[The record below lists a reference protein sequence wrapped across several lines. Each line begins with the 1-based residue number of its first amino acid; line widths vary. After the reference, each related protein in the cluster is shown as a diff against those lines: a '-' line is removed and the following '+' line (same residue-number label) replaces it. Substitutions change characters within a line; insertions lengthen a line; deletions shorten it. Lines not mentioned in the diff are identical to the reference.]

1 MIHCLC
7 LRIRTSDL
15 PIQASERYKIEHLF
29 SDWGHRPFM
38 LVKKL
43 WQKMKTKLRYLLPET
58 VQVSSSIKF
67 VQDEAVVIEVVCA
80 THYTPSNNWWRSS
93 SRHIRLVVQGGHP
106 ILGSPSDS
114 NIDRHSQAVFAVTPR
129 GQARLATAPSRRGT
143 EIMNQNYFIL
153 PLVGTYVLSKEYW
166 GHFFQSI
173 IWFQS
178 TYVKMT
184 IVQNCAKLSPY
195 FTSKWKILLHFY
207 LFEGWLE
214 FPLEFWL
221 WKINWLK
228 LVEVEEL
235 ELQYLNGFETIQI
248 HHDPTE

>member
-1 MIHCLC
+1 
-7 LRIRTSDL
+7 
-15 PIQASERYKIEHLF
+15 
-29 SDWGHRPFM
+29 
-38 LVKKL
+38 
-43 WQKMKTKLRYLLPET
+43 MKTKKRYLLPET

-67 VQDEAVVIEVVCA
+67 VQDKAVVIEVVCA

-93 SRHIRLVVQGGHP
+93 THHIRLVVQGGRP
-106 ILGSPSDS
+106 IPGSPSDP

-153 PLVGTYVLSKEYW
+153 VLRSFFIIHIIVLEYL
-166 GHFFQSI
+166 
-173 IWFQS
+173 
-178 TYVKMT
+178 KMT
-184 IVQNCAKLSPY
+184 ILQKCAKLTPY

-228 LVEVEEL
+228 LVGWSWGIRTPIPEWIW
-235 ELQYLNGFETIQI
+235 NNSNPSRSDGITNQI
-248 HHDPTE
+248 RAYFFSL